1 MSVDIPALLRALD
14 CVWAFFIIGLIGYL
28 LAKKGWFTRDSAEIL
43 AHMVAVVVIPIGL
56 FYNIN
61 VSTTAEQFLPVLHH
75 MFIPTVSIFLA
86 MLLAA
91 GIAKVVGM
99 IRSHRNIFITAASCS
114 NTINIGLPVNL
125 ILFGSESLP
134 AVLLYYMGNTIAFWT
149 VGNYLLAS
157 DAEGG
162 ITAPLISLETVKR
175 MFSPAVLAF
184 LAGLALLLLDV
195 KIPSVL
201 AIAGGHVAAMIT
213 PLSILCIGIAIF
225 HAGLANIRFSRD
237 VALIAF
243 GRFVASPII
252 LILILYLFPL
262 PMMTRNVFIIQASL
276 PPMTTITLL
285 AMRYKSDV
293 DFASTSISLCTLC
306 ALATVPI
313 FMILISMMG

>member
-1 MSVDIPALLRALD
+1 M
-14 CVWAFFIIGLIGYL
+14 
-28 LAKKGWFTRDSAEIL
+28 LAKKGWFTRESAEVL
-43 AHMVAVVVIPIGL
+43 ARMVALVVIPVGL

-61 VSTTAEQFLPVLHH
+61 VSTTAEQFLPVLHY
-75 MFIPTVSIFLA
+75 MFIPTLSIFLA

-91 GIAKVVGM
+91 GVARAVGM
-99 IRSHRNIFITAASCS
+99 ARSHRNIFITASSCS
-114 NTINIGLPVNL
+114 NTINIVLPVNL
-125 ILFGSESLP
+125 ILFGPESLP
-134 AVLLYYMGNTIAFWT
+134 AILLYYMGNTIAFWT

-162 ITAPLISLETVKR
+162 ITAPLVSLETVKR

-184 LAGLALLLLDV
+184 LAGLALLLVDM

-201 AIAGGHVAAMIT
+201 AIAGGHIAAMTT

-237 VALIAF
+237 VVLIAL
-243 GRFVASPII
+243 GRFVASPAI
-252 LILILYLFPL
+252 LILLFHFFPV
-262 PMMTRNVFIIQASL
+262 PETMRNVFIIQASL

-293 DFASTSISLCTLC
+293 DFASTSVSLCTLC
-306 ALATVPI
+306 ALATVPA
-313 FMILISMMG
+313 FMALISMLGGACV